1 MSLMDYFFTSSI
13 QCVTYSGMVPIPVQA
28 MVSGRAVSVM
38 TGSIMDDFMTAAP
51 TMAMSQMDDFM
62 TAGPTTIRDFESSVP
77 TIMNDFANRKD
88 FDFEDEDM
96 TDINADENQYLVFET
111 SSMSSSSS
119 SSDSSEGYPAT
130 LFQQVNNV
138 VDYVT

>member
-1 MSLMDYFFTSSI
+1 
-13 QCVTYSGMVPIPVQA
+13 MVPIPVQT

-38 TGSIMDDFMTAAP
+38 TGSFVDDFMTAAP
-51 TMAMSQMDDFM
+51 TMAMSQMDEFM

-77 TIMNDFANRKD
+77 TIMNDLSNRKD

-96 TDINADENQYLVFET
+96 TDINTDENQYFVFET

-130 LFQQVNNV
+130 LFQKVRG
-138 VDYVT
+138 YVMFDC

>member
-1 MSLMDYFFTSSI
+1 
-13 QCVTYSGMVPIPVQA
+13 MVPLPVQA
-28 MVSGRAVSVM
+28 MMSGRSVSVM
-38 TGSIMDDFMTAAP
+38 TGSFVEDFMTAAP

-96 TDINADENQYLVFET
+96 TDINTDDTQDMVYET

-119 SSDSSEGYPAT
+119 DSSDGYPAT
-130 LFQQVNNV
+130 VYQQVDV
-138 VDYVT
+138 CCL